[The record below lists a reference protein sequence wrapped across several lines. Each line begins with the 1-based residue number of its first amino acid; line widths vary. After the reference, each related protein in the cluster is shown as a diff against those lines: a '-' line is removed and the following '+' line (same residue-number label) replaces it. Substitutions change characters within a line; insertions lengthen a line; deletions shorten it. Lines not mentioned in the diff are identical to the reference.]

1 MQRIKIIDY
10 MKALFIALVIV
21 GHTEVIPT
29 DHIVQPLIIAQ
40 AVPGFMILSGYTFA
54 LTSDNKSFRE
64 MYGKKRLVQKACKF
78 IIPALITYMIYL
90 IGWFLRGTYSL
101 TSQDIV
107 YRFIMG
113 LYGPGGYY
121 CGIMLQFIIIAPILY
136 VIVKRYHALGVA
148 IVGIINL
155 LFEIMGRWWS
165 ISEQLYRVLIFRYL
179 LLLAWGMYIYLNR
192 DMKINKIKEIC
203 IWLVGV
209 VYLTLPYFTE
219 YQYQIFKLWSS
230 TSMMAALYMAPMMNI
245 VLKKHIEYSVKNG
258 IGVTIEN
265 IGKASYHIMY
275 VQLLYF
281 VGVKDVLYK
290 VVDLSRYSGFLEV
303 VFAVVLCVAG
313 GCIYYKVDS
322 CLSSKIYNL
331 GRCENI

>member
-64 MYGKKRLVQKACKF
+64 LYGKKRLVQKACKF

-90 IGWFLRGTYSL
+90 IGWFFRGTYSL
-101 TSQDIV
+101 TLRDIV

-121 CGIMLQFIIIAPILY
+121 CGILLQFIIIAPILY
-136 VIVKRYHALGVA
+136 IIVMRYHVLGVA

-192 DMKINKIKEIC
+192 YVKTNKIKEIC
-203 IWLVGV
+203 IWAVGV
-209 VYLTLPYFTE
+209 AYLTLPYFTG

-230 TSMMAALYMAPMMNI
+230 TSMMAALYIAPMMDI
-245 VLKKHIEYSVKNG
+245 VLKKHIEYSVMNG
-258 IGVTIEN
+258 MGVVIEN

-290 VVDLSRYSGFLEV
+290 VIDLSQYGGFIEA
-303 VFAVVLCVAG
+303 VFAVVICVTG
-313 GCIYYKVDS
+313 GCIYYKVEAGI
-322 CLSSKIYNL
+322 KRKMRVRKMRNM
-331 GRCENI
+331 

>member
-54 LTSDNKSFRE
+54 LTSDNKSFWE

-90 IGWFLRGTYSL
+90 IGWFFQGTYSL
-101 TSQDIV
+101 TLQDIV

-136 VIVKRYHALGVA
+136 IIVMRYHALGVA

-192 DMKINKIKEIC
+192 YVKINKIKEIC
-203 IWLVGV
+203 IWSVGV
-209 VYLTLPYFTE
+209 AYLTLPYFTG

-230 TSMMAALYMAPMMNI
+230 TSMMAALYIAPMMDI
-245 VLKKHIEYSVKNG
+245 VLKKYAEYSVKNSV
-258 IGVTIEN
+258 GVMIEN

-281 VGVKDVLYK
+281 VGVKDVLYR
-290 VVDLSRYSGFLEV
+290 VIELSQYTGLVEV
-303 VFAVVLCVAG
+303 IFAVVICVIG
-313 GCIYYKVDS
+313 GYIYYKIDNYVNR
-322 CLSSKIYNL
+322 KIYNL
-331 GRCENI
+331 GRSENI